1 MPSPVAAKESAMSPR
16 PLTTRQIDTFFD
28 EGFLVLREVFDTT
41 EVERM
46 ASAFERLEAIARS
59 RDETGLHR
67 GSQFVIDPAPRPAD
81 VQIHRVVWCGASE
94 PVLSEFGR
102 DPRLVRPACQLL
114 ETPTVSQLINQ
125 AHFKFP
131 GDRVTFEWHQD
142 SKHRRYGTDLWD
154 DVTGWGSFVE
164 TTTAIDP
171 MTPDN
176 GPLQLIPGSHHQGHL
191 SPDPETG
198 QLPEGAYD
206 PERAVTLELAPG
218 DVALFGPFVVHGSG
232 PNESDHPR
240 RLFLNGFAHPEA
252 NHRDYPG
259 EGSGRMIES
268 P

>member
-1 MPSPVAAKESAMSPR
+1 MPPR
-16 PLTTRQIDTFFD
+16 ALTPAQIDTFFE
-28 EGFLVLREVFDTT
+28 EGFLVLREVFET
-41 EVERM
+41 EEIARM
-46 ASAFERLEAIARS
+46 TAAFERLEATARS
-59 RDETGLHR
+59 LDETGLHG

-81 VQIHRVVWCGASE
+81 VQIHRIVWCGAGE
-94 PVLSEFGR
+94 PALSEFGR

-114 ETPTVSQLINQ
+114 ETPVVSQLINQ

-131 GDRVTFEWHQD
+131 GDQVTFEWHQD

-171 MTPDN
+171 MTPHN
-176 GPLQLIPGSHHQGHL
+176 GPLRLIPGSHHRGHIPL
-191 SPDPETG
+191 DPPTG
-198 QLPEGAYD
+198 QIPEDAYD
-206 PERAVTLELAPG
+206 PERAVTLELDPG
-218 DVALFGPFVVHGSG
+218 DVALFGPFLIHGSG
-232 PNESDHPR
+232 PNESSHPR

-259 EGSGRMIES
+259 EGAGRMIEC